1 MQLLLKQT
9 HLIINTIKTLTNMK
23 TLKTTLAFLFI
34 SFATFAQTNEDKPYM
49 VKTFSAKDIT
59 NLKMNTSGGSL
70 TVVGTTDTEAKIE
83 VYIRSNNW
91 NGSDNI
97 SKEELEERL
106 KNYELSVTQEGST
119 IVAFS
124 KNRTNNW
131 GKKSLSIAFKA
142 FVPQKSSVDLRT
154 SGGSIN
160 VKGITE
166 NVNGKTS
173 GGSITVRNCKNNID
187 LKTSGGSITA
197 DNSSGNVTL
206 STSGGSISANDL
218 DGKIDLKT
226 SGGSINLDAL
236 KGTISAITSGGS
248 IKATELRG
256 ESIVKTSGGS
266 IALREI
272 YGTLDAATSAGSLD
286 AEILELGKSLNLSVS
301 SGSMTVKM
309 PMNKGVN
316 LDCTAQKIN
325 TGTLYNFK
333 GDTEKTSL
341 KGTLNGG
348 GIPVTMRVS
357 SGTLTIK

>member
-1 MQLLLKQT
+1 MKSL
-9 HLIINTIKTLTNMK
+9 HII
-23 TLKTTLAFLFI
+23 LAFLFI
-34 SFATFAQTNEDKPYM
+34 SLSSLAQKDTDKPYM
-49 VKTFSAKDIT
+49 IKTFSANDVK
-59 NLKMNTSGGSL
+59 NLKMNTSGGGL
-70 TVVGTTDTEAKIE
+70 TVTGITGSESRIE

-91 NGSDNI
+91 NGSDDI

-106 KNYELSVTQEGST
+106 KDYELSVTKEGDAIT
-119 IVAFS
+119 AFS
-124 KNRTNNW
+124 KNKTNNW
-131 GKKSLSIAFKA
+131 GKKSLSISFRA
-142 FVPQKSSVDLRT
+142 FVPQNITTDLNT

-160 VKGITE
+160 VKNITG
-166 NVNGKTS
+166 NAIGKTS
-173 GGSITVRNCKNNID
+173 GGSIGVEKCKNKIQLKTSGGSISAIECSGNID
-187 LKTSGGSITA
+187 LKTSGGSI
-197 DNSSGNVTL
+197 
-206 STSGGSISANDL
+206 SAMDL
-218 DGKIDLKT
+218 DGDIDLKT
-226 SGGSINLDAL
+226 SGGSISLDGL

-266 IALREI
+266 ITLREI

-325 TGTLYNFK
+325 TGTLYNFN
-333 GDTEKTSL
+333 GHTEKTSL

>member
-1 MQLLLKQT
+1 MK
-9 HLIINTIKTLTNMK
+9 NLT
-23 TLKTTLAFLFI
+23 TTFAFLFI
-34 SFATFAQTNEDKPYM
+34 SFVTFAQSDTEKPYM
-49 VKTFSAKDIT
+49 VKTFSAKNIT

-70 TVVGTTDTEAKIE
+70 TVVGTTDAEAKIE
-83 VYIRSNNW
+83 VYIRSNGW
-91 NGSDNI
+91 NGSDNL

-106 KNYELSVTQEGST
+106 KNYELSITQEGST
-119 IVAFS
+119 IVANS
-124 KNRTNNW
+124 KSKDGNW
-131 GKKSLSIAFKA
+131 GKKSLSIGFKA
-142 FVPQKSSVDLRT
+142 FIPQKSSVDLRT
-154 SGGSIN
+154 SGGSIS

-173 GGSITVRNCKNNID
+173 GGSIAVRNCKNNIN
-187 LKTSGGSITA
+187 LRTSGGSISA
-197 DNSSGNVTL
+197 DNSSGNIDL
-206 STSGGSISANDL
+206 STSGGSISASDL

-226 SGGSINLDAL
+226 SGGSITLDAL

-286 AEILELGKSLNLSVS
+286 AEILELGKSLTLSVS

-309 PMNKGVN
+309 PMNKGVD

-325 TGTLYNFK
+325 MGTLNNFK
-333 GDTEKTSL
+333 GAFEKTFI

-348 GIPVTMRVS
+348 GVPVTMRVN
-357 SGTLTIK
+357 SGTLTMK

>member
-1 MQLLLKQT
+1 
-9 HLIINTIKTLTNMK
+9 MK
-23 TLKTTLAFLFI
+23 TLKNTLAFLVI
-34 SFATFAQTNEDKPYM
+34 SSSIFAQTNSDKPYM
-49 VKTFSAKDIT
+49 VKTFAAKDIT

-70 TVVGTTDTEAKIE
+70 TIVGTSDSEAKVE

-91 NGSDNI
+91 NGSSDNLP
-97 SKEELEERL
+97 KEEIEERL

-119 IVAFS
+119 IVASS
-124 KNRTNNW
+124 KNKTGNW
-131 GKKSLSIAFKA
+131 GRKSLSIGFKA
-142 FVPQKSSVDLRT
+142 FIPEKSSVDLLT
-154 SGGSIN
+154 SGGSIS

-187 LKTSGGSITA
+187 LKTSGGSISA

-206 STSGGSISANDL
+206 STSGGSISASDL

-236 KGTISAITSGGS
+236 KGKISAITSGGS

-286 AEILELGKSLNLSVS
+286 AEILELGKSLILSAS

-309 PMNKGVN
+309 PLNKGVD

-325 TGTLYNFK
+325 TGTLNNFK
-333 GDTEKTSL
+333 GDAEKTSL